1 MNRQLAQFGGET
13 VVGVQPGG
21 QRVERRAVHVQHAAA
36 VATDKMVVVALP
48 GANLV
53 VGDRGGAAGR
63 VAQDRPTV
71 DGIDR
76 GENGG
81 ALRGTSQDFSGT
93 HAFGANSP
101 CFVVSPGQV
110 VPMGYA
116 VTLVSGTSPSCTA
129 GWQQWSDAA
138 CTLGAGGAIGLNP
151 TFPGAGYSAVTDSRT
166 VGTGVVALELLVSCR
181 GDAAFEVLIDNA
193 YAVAPQPAPSIKT
206 VPVPT
211 LADLALAMLA
221 LALGA
226 VCLLYTSDAAD
237 E

>member
-1 MNRQLAQFGGET
+1 MRPWKALH
-13 VVGVQPGG
+13 
-21 QRVERRAVHVQHAAA
+21 AVLGIALAAA
-36 VATDKMVVVALP
+36 AAPALAVECTTIP
-48 GANLV
+48 DNAIGPCGFESAGEVSAWSSGA
-53 VGDRGGAAGR
+53 GTPSFAAGL
-63 VAQDRPTV
+63 
-71 DGIDR
+71 

-81 ALRGTSQDFSGT
+81 ALRGASQDFSGT
-93 HAFGANSP
+93 HIFSANSP

-110 VPMGYA
+110 VPIGYA
-116 VTLVSGTSPSCTA
+116 VTLASGTSPSCTA

-138 CTLGAGGAIGLNP
+138 CTVGAGGAIGLNP

-193 YAVAPQPAPSIKT
+193 YAVAPQPAPVIKT

-211 LADLALAMLA
+211 LGDLALAVLA

-226 VCLLYTSDAAD
+226 GAVARLSRRNA
-237 E
+237 

>member
-1 MNRQLAQFGGET
+1 MRIGRTLLSVLGIAL
-13 VVGVQPGG
+13 
-21 QRVERRAVHVQHAAA
+21 AAA
-36 VATDKMVVVALP
+36 AAPALAVECTTIP
-48 GANLV
+48 DNAIGPCGFESAGEVSAWDPN
-53 VGDRGGAAGR
+53 GGTSSFAAGL
-63 VAQDRPTV
+63 
-71 DGIDR
+71 

-81 ALRGTSQDFSGT
+81 ALRATSQDFSGT

-116 VTLVSGTSPSCTA
+116 VALVSGTSPSCTA

-138 CTLGAGGAIGLNP
+138 CTVGAGGAIGFNP

-193 YAVAPQPAPSIKT
+193 YAVASQPAPVIKT
-206 VPVPT
+206 VSVPT
-211 LADLALAMLA
+211 LGDLALAVLA

-226 VCLLYTSDAAD
+226 GAVAHLSRRNA
-237 E
+237 

>member
-1 MNRQLAQFGGET
+1 MRPWKALLAVLGIALATLAAPALAVECTTIPDNAIGPCGFESAGAVSAWDPNGGT
-13 VVGVQPGG
+13 PSF
-21 QRVERRAVHVQHAAA
+21 
-36 VATDKMVVVALP
+36 
-48 GANLV
+48 
-53 VGDRGGAAGR
+53 AAGL
-63 VAQDRPTV
+63 
-71 DGIDR
+71 

-138 CTLGAGGAIGLNP
+138 CTAGAGGAIGFNP

-226 VCLLYTSDAAD
+226 VAVARLSRRNA
-237 E
+237 

>member
-1 MNRQLAQFGGET
+1 MRIWRSVLSVLGIALAT
-13 VVGVQPGG
+13 
-21 QRVERRAVHVQHAAA
+21 AAA
-36 VATDKMVVVALP
+36 PALAVECTTISDNAIGP
-48 GANLV
+48 CGFESAGEVSAWSSGA
-53 VGDRGGAAGR
+53 GTPSFAAGL
-63 VAQDRPTV
+63 
-71 DGIDR
+71 

-81 ALRGTSQDFSGT
+81 ALRGTSQDFSGN
-93 HAFGANSP
+93 HVFGANSP

-110 VPMGYA
+110 VPLGYA

-166 VGTGVVALELLVSCR
+166 VAAGAVAMELIIDCR
-181 GDAAFEVLIDNA
+181 ANGAFELLIDNA
-193 YAVAPQPAPSIKT
+193 YAVAPQPAPAIKT

-211 LADLALAMLA
+211 LGDLALAVLA

-226 VCLLYTSDAAD
+226 GAVARLSRRNA
-237 E
+237 